1 MIAVRDVHWFT
12 FISATLAAIAAGA
25 AAVAMALE
33 YGRSRRTHAL
43 CWTISLALFAVASAA
58 LALGEGFGWTVWLYR
73 IYYATGGVLTVP
85 WMALGAVWL
94 FGPLRLAR
102 VGMWL
107 TIALTVVA
115 VAISVLAPIA
125 VDGTTTLPELKEA
138 LGDATTARALAII
151 ANAGGTPVA
160 IFLLLRASSTYRRKR
175 VLPNKASGAMIISA
189 GIGIAALGGMLAA
202 MSSVVYLAPSL
213 AIGAV
218 LMLAGFRRW
227 NRNPRASAKLA
238 EVPT

>member
-1 MIAVRDVHWFT
+1 MKDVHWLT
-12 FISATLAAIAAGA
+12 FLSALLAAIAAGA
-25 AAVAMALE
+25 ATVAMGME
-33 YGRSRRTHAL
+33 YSRSRRPHAL
-43 CWTISLALFAVASAA
+43 CWTISLGLFAFASAA
-58 LALGEGFGWTVWLYR
+58 LAIGESVGWSVWLYR
-73 IYYATGGVLTVP
+73 VYYVTGGVLTVP

-102 VGMWL
+102 VGSWL
-107 TIALTVVA
+107 TIGLTVVA
-115 VAISVLAPIA
+115 FAIGFLAPIE
-125 VDGTTTLPELKEA
+125 VDATTTLPELKEA
-138 LGDATTARALAII
+138 LSRATVARALAIV

-160 IFLLLRASSTYRRKR
+160 IYLLMKASSTYRRKK
-175 VLPNKASGAMIISA
+175 VLPNKASGAIIISA
-189 GIGIAALGGMLAA
+189 GIGVAAVGGALAA

-227 NRNPRASAKLA
+227 NRNPRASSKLA